1 MIQGLVEGVFAVSA
15 VASLLTIVVIS
26 WSLIKARTPERVAV
40 AAESRR
46 SRQRRSR
53 E

>member
-1 MIQGLVEGVFAVSA
+1 MIQGLVEGAFAVSA

-26 WSLIKARTPERVAV
+26 SEIMKAGTPERVAV